1 MMGLKQQM
9 RVNECSVRTLLN
21 LGIQPSIGA
30 NFPEGNLSFD
40 SYNQL
45 LNMAYLKLTNF
56 TS

>member
-30 NFPEGNLSFD
+30 NFPESNLSFN